1 MDEIDLKMEIRFPW
15 SSSMVSQGN
24 TCFLHCLISLVPP
37 NILSIMAADWQ
48 RPIWKCFWLGMMIID
63 NQDPRV
69 KNLMISCSARSRWS
83 PNVKELH
90 CHHYRKHLCAGTHE
104 GLHILNQVF
113 ITACE
118 DCQKALWV
126 IHSSAPLSS
135 PQSVTLVFAPI
146 TWPCPKIHCLD
157 NCQMS
162 ESDRGD
168 FGTRD
173 WNLV

>member
-1 MDEIDLKMEIRFPW
+1 MKLFFLSFIVEVGKMDEIDLKMEIRFPW

-24 TCFLHCLISLVPP
+24 SCFHQCLISLVAP
-37 NILSIMAADWQ
+37 NILSIKAADWQ
-48 RPIWKCFWLGMMIID
+48 RPIWKCFWLEMMIID

-83 PNVKELH
+83 PNVKLRSCTVIIIESISEQEH
-90 CHHYRKHLCAGTHE
+90 MK

-126 IHSSAPLSS
+126 IHSSAPLS
-135 PQSVTLVFAPI
+135 Q
-146 TWPCPKIHCLD
+146 
-157 NCQMS
+157 
-162 ESDRGD
+162 
-168 FGTRD
+168 
-173 WNLV
+173 